1 MEIELVDPPML
12 GFLALEALEAL
23 QLYAPR
29 VAPSRDRRMSFKIDL
44 RPFTEYGCLV
54 WTDLQVASMYVS
66 PEHRRMGTQ
75 VCRQQSECATLG
87 SIKRCRA
94 FLPSWTRACLDQL
107 RSSIETRE
115 KGHLTLLAGA
125 LWRATENTPSPY
137 MLT

>member
-66 PEHRRMGTQ
+66 P
-75 VCRQQSECATLG
+75 
-87 SIKRCRA
+87 SIAGWGPRCVDN
-94 FLPSWTRACLDQL
+94 SQNVL
-107 RSSIETRE
+107 R
-115 KGHLTLLAGA
+115 
-125 LWRATENTPSPY
+125 
-137 MLT
+137 